1 VLKAFQ
7 HSETAIKQPKNS
19 PLKKQISLAIL
30 LTFYTHLVAEAGI
43 QYVNKT
49 TLVITKIR
57 ELSLHRQAPSSINQL
72 IENWSQF
79 EILVN
84 KQDFPI

>member
-1 VLKAFQ
+1 VLKTFQ
-7 HSETAIKQPKNS
+7 HSEITIKQPKNS

-49 TLVITKIR
+49 TLVITNIQ

-72 IENWSQF
+72 IEN
-79 EILVN
+79 
-84 KQDFPI
+84 